1 MFIAKQNLIEVFKQI
16 HLLYS
21 NNSEELTKQGCTQF
35 FSGLRYFLAAS
46 AFEKRQARAWIDS
59 TNLNDKNV
67 FVDYVGEVVA
77 INDSEYTCNFY
88 NDFKVDEKD
97 YKVGSNFYSAGFVDD
112 SRKNPTV
119 VYEYPSRDK
128 SNIILKAQNGKIAIA
143 DAGVSAFTRKYLEKT
158 QYKKALILW
167 LLRNENI
174 ESLTKECV
182 ESLLLNRY
190 TESVAKALFV
200 SDYSFLTSVNLVAEK
215 AVLKSNE
222 LSLVEREAEREEPN
236 TSSPRQQNSPSF
248 TPSQVIYY
256 GVPGCGKSNKIKQDF
271 ENGNVDEEAQVVRCV
286 FHPEYTNAD
295 FVGQIFPVVK
305 KDGKGVDYKFKPGPF
320 TEILRR
326 AYLNPHREFFL
337 VIEEINRGNAAAI
350 FGEMFQLLDR
360 IKEGKDKSGFG
371 PGWSSYSILNDD
383 VNDYIRNIEAF
394 DKFEHVGCVKPN
406 LYKDMRDGNGNVVDA
421 PDENGKKEID
431 FSTATSYS
439 SLELTLQ
446 GFDVPQIFRESTSI
460 RLPPNLSILATM
472 NTSDQ
477 NVSTL
482 DNAFQRRFDM
492 ELVRNEFEK
501 DESGEFKTAAI
512 KAQHDAVIEGANCTW
527 GAFWENINKK
537 IIQYNRGLAST
548 EDKRLGP
555 WFVCSVA
562 GETGDGPR
570 KIPAKTFTEKVLKY
584 LWDDAFKFKRS
595 QVFADGLS
603 SLEQVVSAFEKADG
617 EKLKAVFKEF

>member
-1 MFIAKQNLIEVFKQI
+1 MSASDIFQSKGYIPYISQDFYSKNTFIV
-16 HLLYS
+16 
-21 NNSEELTKQGCTQF
+21 KQG
-35 FSGLRYFLAAS
+35 RNA
-46 AFEKRQARAWIDS
+46 EHINS
-59 TNLNDKNV
+59 TV
-67 FVDYVGEVVA
+67 
-77 INDSEYTCNFY
+77 
-88 NDFKVDEKD
+88 
-97 YKVGSNFYSAGFVDD
+97 
-112 SRKNPTV
+112 
-119 VYEYPSRDK
+119 
-128 SNIILKAQNGKIAIA
+128 NGKNSGWPNAAHIVLPIESRYINVISEARQGTIL
-143 DAGVSAFTRKYLEKT
+143 SYLASKFNE
-158 QYKKALILW
+158 
-167 LLRNENI
+167 LRNETFIYQPCVGNNNYQRFKIWLNQFNQCVITKDGEPGILNSIVPHFENEI
-174 ESLTKECV
+174 EQPTTPLGAIVDTQKDNKISTP
-182 ESLLLNRY
+182 
-190 TESVAKALFV
+190 
-200 SDYSFLTSVNLVAEK
+200 YSI
-215 AVLKSNE
+215 
-222 LSLVEREAEREEPN
+222 P
-236 TSSPRQQNSPSF
+236 
-248 TPSQVIYY
+248 PSQVIYY

-271 ENGNVDEEAQVVRCV
+271 ENENVDEEAQVVRCV

-295 FVGQIFPVVK
+295 FVGQIYPVAK

-326 AYLNPHREFFL
+326 AYLNPLTNFFL

-394 DKFEHVGCVKPN
+394 DKFEHAGCVKPN
-406 LYKDMRDGNGNVVDA
+406 LYKDMRDGNGDVVDA

-477 NVSTL
+477 NVFTL

-501 DESGEFKTAAI
+501 GDVDGFKDAVV
-512 KAQHDAVIEGANCTW
+512 KAQHDAFIEGTDCTW
-527 GAFWENINKK
+527 GDFWEKMNDK
-537 IIQYNRGLAST
+537 IVSLNRGLAST

-562 GETGDGPR
+562 GDSDDAPR
-570 KIPAKTFTEKVLKY
+570 VIPAKTFAEKVLKY
-584 LWDDAFKFKRS
+584 LWDDAFKFKRP
-595 QVFADGLS
+595 QFFAAGLS
-603 SLEQVVSAFEKADG
+603 SLEQVVKKFEEAPVG
-617 EKLKAVFKEF
+617 NLEKLKAVFKEF

>member
-1 MFIAKQNLIEVFKQI
+1 MNAYEIAF
-16 HLLYS
+16 LLKKLGVRETKAETYPNTYS
-21 NNSEELTKQGCTQF
+21 LVNGAS
-35 FSGLRYFLAAS
+35 FLAQQVNNRDSAS
-46 AFEKRQARAWIDS
+46 WKKAEYIILTDASVSQGILEGWKKLTERDPLPSAIQKLCVPASHDKFDVYDS
-59 TNLNDKNV
+59 QGKL
-67 FVDYVGEVVA
+67 
-77 INDSEYTCNFY
+77 I
-88 NDFKVDEKD
+88 
-97 YKVGSNFYSAGFVDD
+97 GSNSLDKIIKHTPDIVDFLNNKEPLIYP
-112 SRKNPTV
+112 KN
-119 VYEYPSRDK
+119 
-128 SNIILKAQNGKIAIA
+128 
-143 DAGVSAFTRKYLEKT
+143 
-158 QYKKALILW
+158 
-167 LLRNENI
+167 
-174 ESLTKECV
+174 SL
-182 ESLLLNRY
+182 N
-190 TESVAKALFV
+190 
-200 SDYSFLTSVNLVAEK
+200 
-215 AVLKSNE
+215 
-222 LSLVEREAEREEPN
+222 P
-236 TSSPRQQNSPSF
+236 PSF

-371 PGWSSYSILNDD
+371 PGWSAYFILNDD

-460 RLPPNLSILATM
+460 RFPPNLSILATM

-492 ELVRNEFEK
+492 ELVRNEFE
-501 DESGEFKTAAI
+501 SGDVEGFKTAAI
-512 KAQHDAVIEGANCTW
+512 KAQHDAVIEGTNCTW
-527 GAFWENINKK
+527 GDFWENINKK
-537 IIQYNRGLAST
+537 IIQYNRGLTST

-603 SLEQVVSAFEKADG
+603 SLEQVVSAFEKAEA

>member
-1 MFIAKQNLIEVFKQI
+1 MMFGKNDAERVFAKYGFNSSLKNDETIEKTAKAFSKNEYTVANGPKGRNRLNSGILRNQFI
-16 HLLYS
+16 LLLDSLNGRTLNDY
-21 NNSEELTKQGCTQF
+21 T
-35 FSGLRYFLAAS
+35 FSGVSLLHDDQYVLVHQNENSDVWEAYQGNTPNSPRKVYDAITLQNFFDEVVKTKEKKNSFIFEFPKNEKSVGDRKTDFIFWLSRNCKGKTEFQKHVVCVLEKWLDAKIPNANIGNLFR
-46 AFEKRQARAWIDS
+46 FEKSADYEIE
-59 TNLNDKNV
+59 KNRISAMPTWDTV
-67 FVDYVGEVVA
+67 
-77 INDSEYTCNFY
+77 N
-88 NDFKVDEKD
+88 EKD
-97 YKVGSNFYSAGFVDD
+97 SNGRPRTALNHYLNF
-112 SRKNPTV
+112 
-119 VYEYPSRDK
+119 
-128 SNIILKAQNGKIAIA
+128 LKE
-143 DAGVSAFTRKYLEKT
+143 F
-158 QYKKALILW
+158 
-167 LLRNENI
+167 
-174 ESLTKECV
+174 
-182 ESLLLNRY
+182 
-190 TESVAKALFV
+190 
-200 SDYSFLTSVNLVAEK
+200 
-215 AVLKSNE
+215 
-222 LSLVEREAEREEPN
+222 EREEPN
-236 TSSPRQQNSPSF
+236 TSSPRQQNPSF
-248 TPSQVIYY
+248 TPAQIIYY

-383 VNDYIRNIEAF
+383 LNDYIRNIEAF
-394 DKFEHVGCVKPN
+394 NKFEHVGCVKPN

-477 NVSTL
+477 
-482 DNAFQRRFDM
+482 
-492 ELVRNEFEK
+492 
-501 DESGEFKTAAI
+501 
-512 KAQHDAVIEGANCTW
+512 
-527 GAFWENINKK
+527 
-537 IIQYNRGLAST
+537 
-548 EDKRLGP
+548 
-555 WFVCSVA
+555 
-562 GETGDGPR
+562 
-570 KIPAKTFTEKVLKY
+570 
-584 LWDDAFKFKRS
+584 
-595 QVFADGLS
+595 
-603 SLEQVVSAFEKADG
+603 
-617 EKLKAVFKEF
+617 